1 MTGPA
6 IKLALNDRPLEELR
20 PGMTASLDIVV
31 TQEDIRNF
39 SGFTGDLAPVHFDAA
54 IAGSMGYPQPIA
66 FGLMV
71 FARFSGLL
79 GMVLPGP
86 RTVIHTSNFS
96 MKKPVFAG
104 DRLTYVAEITRIVK
118 SVKVVILS
126 LKVIRGEDDVVLVG
140 ETQCGFR
147 R

>member
-1 MTGPA
+1 MTG
-6 IKLALNDRPLEELR
+6 KTVRHDLLDRPFEELKV
-20 PGMTASLDIVV
+20 GMTASFDV
-31 TQEDIRNF
+31 TITHDDIRDFRSF
-39 SGFTGDLAPVHFDAA
+39 SGDNAPVHFDAD
-54 IAGSMGYPQPIA
+54 IAASMGYPKPIA

-86 RTVIHTSNFS
+86 RTVIHASSFS
-96 MKKPVFAG
+96 MKKPVYAE

-118 SVKVVILS
+118 SVKVVMLS
-126 LKVIRGEDDVVLVG
+126 LKVFRDNDDLVLQG